1 MQTHVVCV
9 CEGADAFFE
18 GDAYIPFFGGGG
30 RDESGGSW
38 VEKCMMEMVLDILI
52 LKGNFFLLIVKYL
65 FI

>member
-1 MQTHVVCV
+1 MRFLRVTR
-9 CEGADAFFE
+9 
-18 GDAYIPFFGGGG
+18 YIPFFGGGG

-38 VEKCMMEMVLDILI
+38 VEKCMMEMVLNILI